1 MKINVS
7 DISCEIC
14 SNEQYVL
21 DTIVNLID
29 GMANYGMANYK
40 WHDIDIVDVLRK
52 KYLDAEIFTFEK
64 EYISVIRC
72 ENLIIINNLYL
83 ITDEFMEKNNL
94 KLIANYKNFTI
105 YKRVS

>member
-1 MKINVS
+1 MKTNVS
-7 DISCEIC
+7 DISCETY

-21 DTIVNLID
+21 DSVVNLID
-29 GMANYGMANYK
+29 GMANYGMANYR
-40 WHDIDIVDVLRK
+40 WIDVDIVDFLKK

-72 ENLIIINNLYL
+72 ENLVIINNLYL

>member
-1 MKINVS
+1 MKINIS
-7 DISCEIC
+7 DISCEIY
-14 SNEQYVL
+14 SNEQYALNTVA
-21 DTIVNLID
+21 NLMD
-29 GMANYGMANYK
+29 GMQNFGMANYRWLNV
-40 WHDIDIVDVLRK
+40 DIVDFLKK
-52 KYLDAEIFTFEK
+52 KYLDAEIFIFEK

-72 ENLIIINNLYL
+72 ENLVIINNFYL